1 MPRFINAIVFICLF
15 NAVTP
20 VIAESELAP
29 IKPETEQPKVFREIV
44 NRLASKHYQVK
55 AVNDALSKD
64 YLATYIENLDPLK
77 RYFLLADIEEFD
89 QWQNKLDDL
98 AKRGDLSAGFY
109 IFNRLRD
116 RATDRLQSNIDLL
129 NDPDFKFD
137 FDTERTFLL
146 DAESRHWFKS
156 IAEADAFWVDS
167 LQDAMIR
174 LMLSDKDQQ
183 QARELLTK
191 RYQTQ
196 LTQYLQRNS
205 DDVFELY
212 SNALASLYDPHT
224 AYFSPRTTEN
234 FQINMSLSLEGI
246 GAELT
251 TKDEFTEVVR
261 LIPGGPADLQGI
273 LKPEDKIIGVGQDD
287 QEIIDVVG
295 WRIDDVVEL
304 IRGEKGSIVRLQ
316 ISSSAETPKIISI
329 VRDRVKLEDKSA
341 QSRLLE
347 IESADNHYKLG
358 IIEIPTFYMDFEAYR
373 KRDPNFKSSSRD
385 VYKLLLEL
393 QAQKV
398 DGIVLDLRNNGGGS
412 LFEATALTDLFIDY
426 GPVVQIR
433 NADQRIYRNHRAS
446 SKAVYSGPLLV
457 LINRLSASAS
467 EIFAGAMQDYGRAL
481 VVGSQS
487 YGKGTVQDVT
497 QLSAGQLKLTISKF
511 YRVSGDSTQ
520 HMGVVP
526 DIAFPSLYNIDKIG
540 ESQKD
545 HALLWDRIHRVPHQQ
560 SNDLEQLIEPLLAN
574 HQKRAY
580 QEPHFVQ
587 MIDQLHLTQSWQDE
601 KTLSLNLQQRKSR
614 SKDRDNQ
621 LLNLENKR
629 REQQKMEPYPT
640 VEAWE
645 NARDN
650 QDNEDAEDRLTAETD
665 PMLFE
670 AAQILGDQI
679 SFSASPKSITKPKV
693 ANTSYKKGVM

>member
-1 MPRFINAIVFICLF
+1 MSRFVTTIAFICLL
-15 NAVTP
+15 NTVAQAT
-20 VIAESELAP
+20 ANSELIP
-29 IKPETEQPKVFREIV
+29 IKPETEQPKVLREIV
-44 NRLASKHYQVK
+44 DRLATKHYRVK
-55 AVNDALSKD
+55 KVDDALSSD
-64 YLATYIENLDPLK
+64 YLAAYIESLDPLK
-77 RYFLLADIEEFD
+77 RYFLKADIDEFN
-89 QWQNKLDDL
+89 QWQHKLDDL
-98 AKRGDLSAGFY
+98 AKRGDVSAGFY
-109 IFNRLRD
+109 MFNRLRE
-116 RATDRLQSNIDLL
+116 RATERLQQNIDLL
-129 NDPDFKFD
+129 KDSDFKFD
-137 FDTERTFLL
+137 FDTHRTINL
-146 DAESRHWFKS
+146 DTDNRDWFES
-156 IAEADAFWVDS
+156 IAEADAFWIDT

-174 LMLSDKDQQ
+174 LILSEKDPLE
-183 QARELLTK
+183 ARELLAK
-191 RYQTQ
+191 RYQSQ

-251 TKDEFTEVVR
+251 TKDEYTEVVR

-273 LKPEDKIIGVGQDD
+273 LKPEDKIVGVGQGDN
-287 QEIIDVVG
+287 EIIDVVG
-295 WRIDDVVEL
+295 WRIDDVVDL

-316 ISSSAETPKIISI
+316 ISTSADTPKIVSI

-341 QSRLLE
+341 QSKILE
-347 IESADNHYKLG
+347 IESASHAYKLG
-358 IIEIPTFYMDFEAYR
+358 IIEIPTFYMDFEAAR

-385 VYKLLLEL
+385 VYKLLQDL
-393 QAQKV
+393 QAQQV

-526 DIAFPSLYNIDKIG
+526 DISFPSLYNIEKIG

-545 HALLWDRIHRVPHQQ
+545 HALLWDRIHRVPHRQ
-560 SNDLEQLIEPLLAN
+560 SNELQPLIQPLVAK
-574 HQKRAY
+574 HQQRAY

-587 MIDQLHLTQSWQDE
+587 MIDQLHLTQAWQNE
-601 KTLSLNLQQRKSR
+601 QTLSLNLQQRKSR
-614 SKDRDNQ
+614 SEDRDSQ
-621 LLNLENKR
+621 LLALENKR
-629 REQQKMEPYPT
+629 RKQQQLAPYPS

-645 NARDN
+645 TARDN
-650 QDNEDAEDRLTAETD
+650 RDTDETEDLLTAESD
-665 PMLFE
+665 PLLYE
-670 AAQILGDQI
+670 AAQILRDQI
-679 SFSASPKSITKPKV
+679 NLSAPSKPLIKPKV
-693 ANTSYKKGVM
+693 ANTYNQKGSL